1 MNYIQS
7 GTYKKD
13 IVTGLYGAIR
23 SGELAA
29 AAQFLDAGIVLHVP
43 GTHPLA
49 GEHRGRAAFARFSQ
63 ESRALTVGGE
73 QIEILDILEGDD
85 HVAVYCRVRAE
96 RSSGA
101 QLDNTTVHMMRIEG
115 HVVTE
120 AWLHNWDDITVD
132 RFWN

>member
-1 MNYIQS
+1 MNYMKDETS
-7 GTYKKD
+7 KKV
-13 IVTGLYGAIR
+13 IVTKLYGAIR

-29 AAQFLDAGIVLHVP
+29 ASQFLDAGIVLHVP

-49 GEHRGRAAFARFSQ
+49 GEHRGPAAFARFSQ
-63 ESRALTVGGE
+63 QSRALTVAGE

-96 RSSGA
+96 RSNGA
-101 QLDNTTVHMMRIEG
+101 RLDNTTVHLMRIEG
-115 HVVTE
+115 GVVIE